1 MEYLGTFVLTMSAA
15 LLGGMARKYNA
26 QRSGGALAPLFTYNT
41 VNSAVCA
48 LVLLLWGGFG
58 ATSTYTVLLGI
69 LFGLTTSVQMITYLK
84 ALEIGPMSYTT
95 IIISCST
102 LMSAL
107 SGAIFWNEKLAW
119 AHIVG
124 LVLMLVS
131 FALSI
136 EKKSDEKKSSTLW
149 LLLCLVAF
157 LGTGMIGIMQK
168 IHQTS
173 PHKGE
178 LNSFLIVAFL
188 TAVVCNAALLCYTKH
203 RDGTLTFR
211 LEKPDRAQ
219 LILIGVMVGA
229 GICAAINNKLNLFLS
244 GVIPSAVFFPIVNGG
259 NLVLTTIVAVLV
271 FRERLSKMQWI
282 GVAAGIL
289 SVLFLCNPFR

>member
-1 MEYLGTFVLTMSAA
+1 MQYVGMFILTMSAA
-15 LLGGMARKYNA
+15 LLVGIARKYNA
-26 QRSGGALAPLFTYNT
+26 QRSGGALAPLVTFNT
-41 VNSAVCA
+41 VNAVVCSV
-48 LVLLLWGGFG
+48 VLLLWGGFG

-69 LFGLTTSVQMITYLK
+69 VFGLTTAAQMIAYLK

-95 IIISCST
+95 IIVSCST

-107 SGAIFWNEKLAW
+107 SGAIFWQEKLAW

-136 EKKSDEKKSSTLW
+136 EKKEGEKKSSALW
-149 LLLCLVAF
+149 LTLSLIAF

-168 IHQTS
+168 IHQS
-173 PHKGE
+173 SEHKAE

-188 TAVVCNAALLCYTKH
+188 TAFVCNAALLCYTKH

-211 LEKPDRAQ
+211 FEKPDRAK
-219 LILIGVMVGA
+219 LILLGVMVVA
-229 GICAAINNKLNLFLS
+229 GTCAAVNNKLNLFLS
-244 GVIPSAVFFPIVNGG
+244 GVVPSAVFFPIVNGG

-271 FRERLSKMQWI
+271 FREKLTKTQWI
-282 GVAAGIL
+282 GVGAGIL

>member
-1 MEYLGTFVLTMSAA
+1 MQYVGMFVLTMSAG

-26 QRSGGALAPLFTYNT
+26 QRANGALAPLFSFNT
-41 VNSAVCA
+41 VNAVVCA

-58 ATSTYTVLLGI
+58 TTSTYTVLLGI
-69 LFGLTTSVQMITYLK
+69 VFGLTTTAQVITQLK

-107 SGAIFWNEKLAW
+107 SGAIFWDEKLAW

-124 LVLMLVS
+124 LILMLVS

-136 EKKSDEKKSSTLW
+136 ERKEGEKKSSTLW
-149 LLLCLVAF
+149 LILCLVAF
-157 LGTGMIGIMQK
+157 LATGMIGIMQK

-173 PHKGE
+173 AHKGE

-188 TAVVCNAALLCYTKH
+188 TSFLCSAALLCYTKH
-203 RDGTLTFR
+203 KDGTLSFHF
-211 LEKPDRAQ
+211 EKPDRKT
-219 LILIGVMVGA
+219 LLLIGIMIGA

-244 GVIPSAVFFPIVNGG
+244 GVIDTAVFFPIVNGG

-271 FRERLSKMQWI
+271 FRERLTKTQWI

-289 SVLFLCNPFR
+289 SVLFLCNPF

>member
-1 MEYLGTFVLTMSAA
+1 MQYVGTFVLTMSAG

-26 QRSGGALAPLFTYNT
+26 QRAGGALSPLFFFNT
-41 VNSAVCA
+41 VNAIVCA

-58 ATSTYTVLLGI
+58 TTSTYTVLLGI
-69 LFGLTTSVQMITYLK
+69 VFGLTTTAQMIAQLK

-107 SGAIFWNEKLAW
+107 SGALFWDEKLAW

-124 LVLMLVS
+124 LILMLVS
-131 FALSI
+131 FGLSI
-136 EKKSDEKKSSTLW
+136 EKKEEEKKSSTLW
-149 LLLCLVAF
+149 LILCLVAF
-157 LGTGMIGIMQK
+157 LATGMIGIMQK

-173 PHKGE
+173 AHKAE

-188 TAVVCNAALLCYTKH
+188 TSFVASFSMLLYTKQK
-203 RDGTLTFR
+203 DGTLSFR
-211 LEKPDRAQ
+211 FKKPDRKA
-219 LILIGVMVGA
+219 LLLIGIMMGA

-244 GVIPSAVFFPIVNGG
+244 GVIDTAVFFPIVNGG
-259 NLVLTTIVAVLV
+259 NLVLTTIAAVVV
-271 FRERLSKMQWI
+271 FRERLTKKQWI
-282 GVAAGIL
+282 GVVAGIL
-289 SVLFLCNPFR
+289 SVLFLCNPF